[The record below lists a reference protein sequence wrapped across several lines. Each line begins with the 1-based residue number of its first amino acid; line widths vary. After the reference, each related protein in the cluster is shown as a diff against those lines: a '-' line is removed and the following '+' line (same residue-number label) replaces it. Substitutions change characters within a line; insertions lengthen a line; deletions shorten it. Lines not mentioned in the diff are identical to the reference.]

1 MPGEY
6 FTELWGSIDQESFF
20 KKVAEKLEE
29 QNKQR
34 KEFFKNKSHKT
45 FRDII
50 KYVDEKSMYDSDMD
64 DIVSGKEFT
73 YLAAAM
79 FDIFRD
85 NIYEDE
91 DLGFIN
97 SCVSLKYEDKYYKF
111 RYVVGQGTIFQVY
124 KDPAPKNTK
133 EIRDLSFLDLY
144 IMQHFGL

>member
-1 MPGEY
+1 MPSEY

-20 KKVAEKLEE
+20 KKAAARLEE
-29 QNKQR
+29 QNKKR
-34 KEFFKNKSHKT
+34 KEFFKNKSHRT
-45 FRDII
+45 FRDVI
-50 KYVDEKSMYDSDMD
+50 KYVDEYSMYDSDMD
-64 DIVSGKEFT
+64 EIVPGNEFT

-97 SCVSLKYEDKYYKF
+97 SCLSIKYEDKNYKF
-111 RYVVGQGTIFQVY
+111 RYVVGQGTIFQIY
-124 KDPAPKNTK
+124 KDPNPTNVKQIN
-133 EIRDLSFLDLY
+133 DLSFLDLY